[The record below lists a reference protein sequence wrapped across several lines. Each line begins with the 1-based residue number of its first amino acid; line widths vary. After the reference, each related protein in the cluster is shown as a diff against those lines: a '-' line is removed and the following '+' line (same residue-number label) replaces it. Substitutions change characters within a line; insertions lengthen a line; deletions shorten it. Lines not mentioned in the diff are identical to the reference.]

1 MRKLFSITKEN
12 TEFSGLQDAIS
23 QLSFST
29 ESYKRHPSVEGFLDL
44 FKSKQSSQEKIRLDE
59 ENVLQHLHDIKGK
72 INTDVR
78 LTHSFYS
85 SVNTPEELMKIM
97 DTFISLSSEIDQYQ
111 KIKQNSYALAVSCVL
126 AYIKKDSKTV
136 EKYYSD
142 IKVED
147 EKLNKCF
154 SNLVES
160 GEDMRTSKNE
170 TYCITRIRAG
180 GLGDYP
186 DEGSP
191 TIDYSFYAAIR
202 EQSRQD
208 KLSLCAQRSES
219 SILLDAGDTF
229 KLVEKMEK
237 LINASIHSYRKW
249 CGTTSPVWNSVRKIS
264 KYSDDDSLDE
274 FTTSNVS
281 GLTEIVYNGDVDGL
295 SYEYM
300 FYTLKLAMS
309 LMKAIDSKLN
319 FE

>member
-136 EKYYSD
+136 EKY
-142 IKVED
+142 
-147 EKLNKCF
+147 
-154 SNLVES
+154 
-160 GEDMRTSKNE
+160 
-170 TYCITRIRAG
+170 
-180 GLGDYP
+180 
-186 DEGSP
+186 
-191 TIDYSFYAAIR
+191 
-202 EQSRQD
+202 
-208 KLSLCAQRSES
+208 
-219 SILLDAGDTF
+219 
-229 KLVEKMEK
+229 
-237 LINASIHSYRKW
+237 
-249 CGTTSPVWNSVRKIS
+249 
-264 KYSDDDSLDE
+264 
-274 FTTSNVS
+274 
-281 GLTEIVYNGDVDGL
+281 
-295 SYEYM
+295 
-300 FYTLKLAMS
+300 
-309 LMKAIDSKLN
+309 
-319 FE
+319 